1 MKKTIALLMSVCLL
15 LCMSA
20 LTSCNLDIPLYAPN
34 GLQYIINA
42 DGKTCTIVGIG
53 KCTDTEVAIP
63 ESILKLPVTVIGQ
76 DAFCDQKQITKVTIP
91 EGIVQ
96 IENSAFMYC
105 TGLTEIILPNSL
117 VQAGTYSFGFCDNL
131 RSIQFSKNLTEIP
144 VQMFYMCKSLE
155 EVIIPDSVKVIGDGA
170 FAECPLKSVTLG
182 SGIEKVENFG
192 LMNHGTYGFQPLT
205 VTYNGTLAQWQ
216 NVERGGRWIQEIDCT
231 FSCQDFSGNIM
242 DVYE

>member
-1 MKKTIALLMSVCLL
+1 MKKAIALIMIIILL
-15 LCMSA
+15 VSLTA
-20 LTSCNLDIPLYAPN
+20 LTSCNLNIPLYAPN

-53 KCTDTEVAIP
+53 KCTDTEVVIP

-76 DAFCDQKQITKVTIP
+76 DAFCDQTQITKVTIP

-96 IENSAFMYC
+96 IENGAFMYC

-131 RSIQFSKNLTEIP
+131 KSIQFSQNMTEIP

-155 EVIIPDSVKVIGDGA
+155 EVVIPDNVKVIGDGA
-170 FAECPLKSVTLG
+170 FAECPLRSISLG
-182 SGIEKVENFG
+182 SGIKKIESFG
-192 LMNHGTYGFQPLT
+192 LINHEYAGFSLD

-216 NVERGGRWIQEIDCT
+216 NVERVGYWIQEEHCT
-231 FSCQDFSGNIM
+231 FTCLDFNGSIM
-242 DVYE
+242 DVY

>member
-63 ESILKLPVTVIGQ
+63 ESVLKLPVTVIGQ

-96 IENSAFMYC
+96 IENGAFMYC

>member
-1 MKKTIALLMSVCLL
+1 MKKTIALFMSVCLL
-15 LCMSA
+15 LCMTA
-20 LTSCNLDIPLYAPN
+20 LTACNLDIPLYAPN

-96 IENSAFMYC
+96 IENGAFMYC